1 MGRASILQ
9 KKRVGIE
16 AQTYSRS
23 SGAGAIVKQN
33 LKTPMSIMSL
43 FICSEDEGNAKN
55 KGNIYYLREQ
65 KKSDKSITNISE
77 IFVQSPGVD

>member
-1 MGRASILQ
+1 
-9 KKRVGIE
+9 
-16 AQTYSRS
+16 
-23 SGAGAIVKQN
+23 
-33 LKTPMSIMSL
+33 MSIMSL